1 MDKHH
6 LSVMRCAY
14 LDLYGFVEGLHR
26 EGWDKNIPAHK
37 TLQELREIFK
47 TEDPEFCKEMQLNQ
61 EL

>member
-14 LDLYGFVEGLHR
+14 LDLYGFMEGLDR
-26 EGWDKNIPAHK
+26 VGLAEGWDENIPAHK

-47 TEDPEFCKEMQLNQ
+47 INQVKE
-61 EL
+61 